1 MNPNAPGSALPSA
14 VFIDTIDAS
23 RLRDALRELRRSET
37 FAGMLALVAE
47 QDRACVAM
55 LQRECGEL
63 GVSLVG
69 GLFPA
74 LIHRTSLA
82 VHGVWLIPLHH
93 EMRYELIEQVEP
105 DVDAAAATCAEAIDR
120 MQLKER
126 ASLHLLVDATL
137 QRIASLLE
145 SLFRELGDSVRYSGA
160 CAGCETFVRA
170 PCVFDST
177 RFVENAVLALVL
189 PDSVSAF
196 AHGYTAPDDE
206 GTATASSG
214 NRIRASTG
222 HLPRS
227 MCTERSC
234 TAYSVSS
241 WTQKTS
247 MHTRCI
253 FRSGS

>member
-37 FAGMLALVAE
+37 FAGLLALVAE

-105 DVDAAAATCAEAIDR
+105 DVDAAAAKCAEAIDR
-120 MQLKER
+120 VLSDPGEWRRLAESAKRR
-126 ASLHLLVDATL
+126 AA
-137 QRIASLLE
+137 E
-145 SLFRELGDSVRYSGA
+145 SFDRDRVRRLTVEAILG
-160 CAGCETFVRA
+160 
-170 PCVFDST
+170 
-177 RFVENAVLALVL
+177 
-189 PDSVSAF
+189 
-196 AHGYTAPDDE
+196 
-206 GTATASSG
+206 
-214 NRIRASTG
+214 
-222 HLPRS
+222 
-227 MCTERSC
+227 
-234 TAYSVSS
+234 
-241 WTQKTS
+241 
-247 MHTRCI
+247 
-253 FRSGS
+253 